1 MKIKCLP
8 FYKLNLDEFYAS
20 MALRQEVFVVEQNCP
35 YLDADGKDQEAW
47 HVMGWDEDGDMVAY
61 TRLLPK
67 GTSYENYAS
76 IGRVISSSKV
86 RSKGIGK
93 KIMIISIEWCK
104 KLFPNQNIK
113 ISAQVYALDFYRN
126 LGFKT
131 IGKKYLDDD
140 IPHMS
145 MILQCLNSS
154 QVK

>member
-104 KLFPNQNIK
+104 KLFPIK
-113 ISAQVYALDFYRN
+113 KIKLHIVEDVGCAPGTEADDLLLIYSISSIF
-126 LGFKT
+126 
-131 IGKKYLDDD
+131 
-140 IPHMS
+140 
-145 MILQCLNSS
+145 
-154 QVK
+154 